1 MNPMRE
7 IRIDKVTL
15 NVGSGTDKD
24 RLDRAKKLLEKL
36 AEQKAVIT
44 KTRRR
49 STFGVA
55 KGRPIGVKVTLR
67 GPKAE
72 SFLKGVLEGVDNRV
86 KESQANDGNFSIG
99 VKEYI
104 DLPNATYDPD
114 IGIIGFDV
122 AVTLERPGFKVK
134 RRRVRKSKIGKKHL
148 ISKVETIEWI
158 KNLGVEIVGS

>member
-1 MNPMRE
+1 MRE

-24 RLDRAKKLLEKL
+24 RLDRAKKLLENL

-44 KTRRR
+44 KTRKR

-72 SFLKGVLEGVDNRV
+72 SFLKEVLEGVDNKI
-86 KESQANDGNFSIG
+86 KESQVNDGNFSIG

-122 AVTLERPGFKVK
+122 AITLERPGFRVK
-134 RRRVRKSKIGKKHL
+134 MRRVRKSKIGKKHL
-148 ISKVETIEWI
+148 ISKGETIEWI
-158 KNLGVEIVGS
+158 KSLGVEIVGG